1 MADIEEIQEYLW
13 KNLIFHD
20 YSLHHTQG
28 KQMVIPEVCRGNVL
42 YCLEY
47 TSVYISDTVPEGKIL
62 IRVFS
67 AREPWE
73 PSSSHALKG
82 FQEV

>member
-13 KNLIFHD
+13 KNLTFHD
-20 YSLHHTQG
+20 YSLYHTRG
-28 KQMVIPEVCRGNVL
+28 KQMVIPEVWRGNVL
-42 YCLEY
+42 YWLDFW
-47 TSVYISDTVPEGKIL
+47 THTHRVPEDKVL

-73 PSSSHALKG
+73 PNSSHALKG